1 METVLETPAPRPN
14 RRALAK
20 ASTRQK
26 ALDSA
31 QRLFA
36 AEGGYAAATIRT
48 IADDMGMSTGA
59 VFANFKDKA
68 DLYQTIYG
76 HQPVTPEA
84 GHALFLATRQMVADL
99 TAALG
104 AREAVERFPAVKDI
118 IASLAQIK
126 GGDR

>member
-1 METVLETPAPRPN
+1 MEPALETPAPRSN
-14 RRALAK
+14 RRTLAK

-76 HQPVTPEA
+76 HKPVTPEA
-84 GHALFLATRQMVADL
+84 GHALFLAVRQMMADL

-104 AREAVERFPAVKDI
+104 AREAVERFPVLLDL
-118 IASLAQIK
+118 IASMAQIK
-126 GGDR
+126 GDDR